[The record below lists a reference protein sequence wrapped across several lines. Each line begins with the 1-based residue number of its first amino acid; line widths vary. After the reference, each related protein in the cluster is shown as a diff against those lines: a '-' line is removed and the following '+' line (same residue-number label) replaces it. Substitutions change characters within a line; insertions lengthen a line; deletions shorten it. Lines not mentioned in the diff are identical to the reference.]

1 MSTDPHPSPEDVWVL
16 ARETPLCWE
25 HVWALLMM
33 SCLDCFQKLYAEPSP
48 PPHPHILCNGLSEP
62 LPGATCLSSSL
73 HPVYLGPVIHHHTRT
88 SLLELRS
95 GWVQT
100 PGWHLLGS
108 SRRSGGWRVR
118 GVGRDGVGAERK
130 QAWRGTLGCRPPA
143 TARNV
148 PRQCWPLTP
157 ALFSS
162 GSTVPT
168 TPTSRTSSRLWSNWP
183 SP

>member
-16 ARETPLCWE
+16 AGETPPCWE

-33 SCLDCFQKLYAEPSP
+33 SCLDCFKKLYAEPSP

-73 HPVYLGPVIHHHTRT
+73 HPIYLGPVIHHHTRT

-95 GWVQT
+95 RWAPT

-108 SRRSGGWRVR
+108 SSRSGGWRLR
-118 GVGRDGVGAERK
+118 GVGRDGVWAERSK
-130 QAWRGTLGCRPPA
+130 HGEEPWAVGPQPQPGMFPDSADLSPQP
-143 TARNV
+143 
-148 PRQCWPLTP
+148 
-157 ALFSS
+157 SS
-162 GSTVPT
+162 AQDP
-168 TPTSRTSSRLWSNWP
+168 
-183 SP
+183 